1 MGTKRLIKL
10 GRQGRSMGNMRGCE
24 YNHWW
29 LVNLSYGF
37 FFILFSEHSNGSNIA
52 SLFRVIGSRRV
63 NHFTLVVLHG
73 ACINSSDPHCKLLSL
88 YPVKSCRK
96 FSFQSGKLHKRK
108 LGEEDEKNFEEGVGR
123 FCSIDF
129 PEAFNSWEQ
138 AICSDSVVKKFVSQS
153 RNKLNYPNYHC
164 NSLVVAYTKKRH
176 CKKLK
181 EISFGAALA
190 QTSQD
195 QDQEKQIRLLEKYH
209 TRAANLNGSLL
220 SMISRRGNP
229 KNVGVVLA
237 INDTLGPHGACLPN
251 LPAAMRRVIAFFVM
265 AVVVAGLPDGEIN
278 VFMLSITLYYA
289 MLSLLRTVENTL
301 YLFGSRG
308 GLAKGDSLWSKL
320 HVN

>member
-1 MGTKRLIKL
+1 M
-10 GRQGRSMGNMRGCE
+10 
-24 YNHWW
+24 
-29 LVNLSYGF
+29 
-37 FFILFSEHSNGSNIA
+37 
-52 SLFRVIGSRRV
+52 
-63 NHFTLVVLHG
+63 LHG
-73 ACINSSDPHCKLLSL
+73 ACINSNDPKCKLLSL

-96 FSFQSGKLHKRK
+96 FSFKSGKLHKRK
-108 LGEEDEKNFEEGVGR
+108 LDEENERNFEEGVGR
-123 FCSIDF
+123 FCSIHF
-129 PEAFNSWEQ
+129 PEDFNSLEQ
-138 AICSDSVVKKFVSQS
+138 AICSDSAVKEVISESSGK
-153 RNKLNYPNYHC
+153 YPNYHH
-164 NSLVVAYTKKRH
+164 NSLVVAYTKPKH
-176 CKKLK
+176 CEYLK
-181 EISFGAALA
+181 TIPFGAAMA

-195 QDQEKQIRLLEKYH
+195 QDQEKQIRLLERYH

-220 SMISRRGNP
+220 SMIARRGNP

-308 GLAKGDSLWSKL
+308 GLAKGDSL
-320 HVN
+320 